1 MPSESTRVGRSCH
14 NQNEVQE
21 LPRMSLIATRRP
33 TRVLHVGDV
42 KVGGENPIVVQSM
55 ATADTRDPIATLRQV
70 RELAE
75 AGCEIVRIA
84 VPDRKAAAALPDI
97 VPFSP
102 VPLIADI
109 HFEHTLALKAI
120 DAGIH
125 GLRLN
130 PGNIRKHEDVIEVVK
145 KAKDRSTPIRIG
157 VNFGSVAPM
166 TREFVDEMAAE
177 NATQVDLRAEWMVR
191 SALGHI
197 RILEDLDFGDIK
209 VSLKAFEVPVMIE
222 AYRRFAALPNDYPLH
237 LGVTEAGT
245 PRAGSVRSAIGLGT
259 LLALGIGDT
268 IRVSLTT
275 DPVEEVFVGFEILKS
290 LELRQKGATMI
301 ACPTCGRVEVDLFT
315 IANEIDEFLLQI
327 REPIRVAVMGCVVNG
342 PGEARDADVGLAAG
356 NAKGVIF
363 RTGKIVRT
371 VPETDMVDALKQEI
385 LQVVEDRKSGITDEV
400 ETVDQYKPMLSLT
413 SV

>member
-1 MPSESTRVGRSCH
+1 
-14 NQNEVQE
+14 
-21 LPRMSLIATRRP
+21 MSLVAPRRP
-33 TRVLHVGDV
+33 TRVLEVGDV
-42 KVGGENPIVVQSM
+42 KIGGNNPIVVQSM
-55 ATADTRDPIATLRQV
+55 TTSDTRDPKATLEQIAK
-70 RELAE
+70 LAD

-109 HFEHTLALKAI
+109 HFEHTLALTAL

-130 PGNIRKHEDVIEVVK
+130 PGNIRKAEDVREVVK
-145 KAKDRSTPIRIG
+145 KAKERQIPIRIG

-166 TREFVDEMAAE
+166 TEEFVDEMALQGAS
-177 NATQVDLRAEWMVR
+177 QLDLRAEWLVR
-191 SALGHI
+191 SALNHI
-197 RILEDLDFGDIK
+197 QILEDLDFGLIK
-209 VSLKAFEVPVMIE
+209 VSLKAFEVPVLLE

-245 PRAGSVRSAIGLGT
+245 PRAGSVRSAVGIGT

-275 DPVEEVFVGFEILKS
+275 DPVEEVFVAYEILKS

-315 IANEIDEFLLQI
+315 LAAQVDEFL
-327 REPIRVAVMGCVVNG
+327 RTVDEPIRVAVMGCEVNG
-342 PGEARDADVGLAAG
+342 PGEARDADIGLAAG
-356 NAKGVIF
+356 RGKGMIF
-363 RTGKIVRT
+363 RKGKILRRVD
-371 VPETDMVDALKQEI
+371 EADMLDALKAEI
-385 LQVVEDRKSGITDEV
+385 NQVIADRRNGIVDESADARYQPKHPTLQ
-400 ETVDQYKPMLSLT
+400 LT

>member
-1 MPSESTRVGRSCH
+1 MLLAPRRKTR
-14 NQNEVQE
+14 
-21 LPRMSLIATRRP
+21 I
-33 TRVLHVGDV
+33 LHVGDV
-42 KVGGENPIVVQSM
+42 KIGGANPVVVQSM
-55 ATADTRDPIATLRQV
+55 ATADTRDPVATLAQIT
-70 RELAE
+70 ELAD

-97 VPFSP
+97 VPHSP

-130 PGNIRKHEDVIEVVK
+130 PGNIRKAEDVREVVV
-145 KAKDRSTPIRIG
+145 KAKERSIPIRIG
-157 VNFGSVAPM
+157 VNYGSVAPM
-166 TREFVDEMAAE
+166 TREFVDEMAE
-177 NATQVDLRAEWMVR
+177 QGATQAELRAEWLVR

-209 VSLKAFEVPVMIE
+209 VSLKAFEIPVMVE

-245 PRAGSVRSAIGLGT
+245 PRSGSVRSAVGIGT

-275 DPVEEVFVGFEILKS
+275 NPVEEVFVGFEILKS

-315 IANEIDEFLLQI
+315 IANQIDEFLTKVQ
-327 REPIRVAVMGCVVNG
+327 EPIRVAVMGCVVNG

-356 NAKGVIF
+356 NAKGIIF
-363 RTGKIVRT
+363 RKGKIVRT
-371 VPETDMVDALKQEI
+371 VPETDMVESLKQEI
-385 LQVVEDRKSGITDEV
+385 LQVIEDRKNGIFDEA
-400 ETVDQYKPMLSLT
+400 ETVDQYKPMLTLT

>member
-1 MPSESTRVGRSCH
+1 MLVA
-14 NQNEVQE
+14 
-21 LPRMSLIATRRP
+21 PRRK
-33 TRVLHVGDV
+33 TRVLHVGNV
-42 KVGGENPIVVQSM
+42 KIGGDNPIVVQSM
-55 ATADTRDPIATLRQV
+55 TTVDTRDPAATLAQIN
-70 RELAE
+70 ELAE

-109 HFEHTLALKAI
+109 HVEHTLALKAL

-130 PGNIRKHEDVIEVVK
+130 PGNIRKHEDVVEVVE
-145 KAKDRSTPIRIG
+145 KAKERMTPIRIG
-157 VNFGSVAPM
+157 VNYGSVPPM
-166 TREFVDEMAAE
+166 PQEFVDEMALV
-177 NATQVDLRAEWMVR
+177 NATQAELRAEWMVR
-191 SALGHI
+191 TALGHI
-197 RILEDLDFGDIK
+197 KILEDLDYHEIK

-245 PRAGSVRSAIGLGT
+245 PRAGSVRSAVGLGT

-275 DPVEEVFVGFEILKS
+275 DPTEEVFVGFEILKT

-301 ACPTCGRVEVDLFT
+301 ACPTCGRVEVDLFS
-315 IANEIDEFLLQI
+315 IANEIDGFLNKI
-327 REPIRVAVMGCVVNG
+327 DEPIRVAVMGCIVNG
-342 PGEARDADVGLAAG
+342 PGEARDADVGLAGG
-356 NAKGVIF
+356 NSKGIIF
-363 RTGKIVRT
+363 RKGKIVRT
-371 VPETDMVDALKQEI
+371 VPEADMVQALKDEI
-385 LQVVEDRKSGITDEV
+385 LKVVEDRRNGVV
-400 ETVDQYKPMLSLT
+400 EESANEFQYKPMLTLT

>member
-1 MPSESTRVGRSCH
+1 
-14 NQNEVQE
+14 
-21 LPRMSLIATRRP
+21 MSLLAPRRR
-33 TRVLHVGDV
+33 TRVLQVGDV
-42 KVGGENPIVVQSM
+42 AIGGDNPIVVQSM
-55 ATADTRDPIATLRQV
+55 ATADTRDPKATLSQLHD
-70 RELAE
+70 LAE
-75 AGCEIVRIA
+75 AGCEIVRVA
-84 VPDRKAAAALPDI
+84 VPDRRAAAALPDI
-97 VPFSP
+97 VPHSP

-109 HFEHTLALKAI
+109 HFEHTLALKALE
-120 DAGIH
+120 AGIH

-130 PGNIRKHEDVIEVVK
+130 PGNIRKAEDVREVVAM
-145 KAKDRSTPIRIG
+145 AKERQVPIRIG

-166 TREFVDEMAAE
+166 PESFVDEMAAQ
-177 NATQVDLRAEWMVR
+177 NASQVELRAEWLVR

-197 RILEDLDFGDIK
+197 KILEDLDFGLTK
-209 VSLKAFEVPVMIE
+209 VSLKAFELPVLFE

-245 PRAGSVRSAIGLGT
+245 PRAGSVRSATGIGT

-315 IANEIDEFLLQI
+315 LANQVDAYLASV

-342 PGEARDADVGLAAG
+342 PGESRDADVGLAAG
-356 NAKGVIF
+356 NNKGVIF
-363 RTGKIVRT
+363 RKGKIVKT
-371 VPETDMVDALKQEI
+371 VAEKDMLDALKQEI
-385 LQVVEDRKSGITDEV
+385 ELVLEERRNGTYDAEATG
-400 ETVDQYKPMLSLT
+400 QYQPSKPSLHLT
-413 SV
+413 PV

>member
-1 MPSESTRVGRSCH
+1 MLVA
-14 NQNEVQE
+14 
-21 LPRMSLIATRRP
+21 PRRK
-33 TRVLHVGDV
+33 TRVLQVGNV
-42 KVGGENPIVVQSM
+42 KIGGDNPIVVQSM
-55 ATADTRDPIATLRQV
+55 TTADTRDPAATLAQIN
-70 RELAE
+70 ELAE

-97 VPFSP
+97 VPYSP

-109 HFEHTLALKAI
+109 HFEHTLALKAL

-130 PGNIRKHEDVIEVVK
+130 PGNIRKHEDVVEVVE
-145 KAKDRSTPIRIG
+145 KAKERMVPIRIG
-157 VNFGSVAPM
+157 VNFGSVPPM
-166 TREFVDEMAAE
+166 PQEFVDEMALLE
-177 NATQVDLRAEWMVR
+177 ATQSELRAEWMVR
-191 SALGHI
+191 TALGHI
-197 RILEDLDFGDIK
+197 KILEDLDYHEIK

-245 PRAGSVRSAIGLGT
+245 PRAGSVRSAVGLGT

-275 DPVEEVFVGFEILKS
+275 DPTEEVFVGFEILKT

-301 ACPTCGRVEVDLFT
+301 ACPTCGRVEVDLFS
-315 IANEIDEFLLQI
+315 IANEIDVFLNKI
-327 REPIRVAVMGCVVNG
+327 DEPIRVAVMGCIVNG
-342 PGEARDADVGLAAG
+342 PGEARDADVGLAGG
-356 NAKGVIF
+356 NSKGIIF
-363 RTGKIVRT
+363 RKGKIVRT
-371 VPETDMVDALKQEI
+371 VPEAEMVQALKDEI
-385 LQVVEDRKSGITDEV
+385 LKVVEDRRNGVV
-400 ETVDQYKPMLSLT
+400 EESANEYQYKPMLTLT

>member
-1 MPSESTRVGRSCH
+1 
-14 NQNEVQE
+14 
-21 LPRMSLIATRRP
+21 MSLIGHRRK
-33 TRVLHVGDV
+33 TRVLD
-42 KVGGENPIVVQSM
+42 VGGVRIGGDHPIVVQSM
-55 ATADTRDPIATLRQV
+55 TTSDTRDPAATLKQIA
-70 RELAE
+70 ELAD

-84 VPDRKAAAALPDI
+84 VPDRRAAGALPEI

-109 HFEHTLALKAI
+109 HFEHTLALKAL

-130 PGNIRKHEDVIEVVK
+130 PGNIRKHEDVREVVT
-145 KAKDRSTPIRIG
+145 KARERGVPIRIG

-166 TREFVDEMAAE
+166 PREFVDEMAESGAS
-177 NATQVDLRAEWMVR
+177 QVELRAEWLVR

-197 RILEDLDFGDIK
+197 GILEDLDFGMTK
-209 VSLKAFEVPVMIE
+209 VSLKAFELPVLFE

-245 PRAGSVRSAIGLGT
+245 PRTGIIRSASGIGT

-275 DPVEEVFVGFEILKS
+275 DPVEEVFVGYEILKS
-290 LELRQKGATMI
+290 LELRQKGAVMI

-315 IANEIDEFLLQI
+315 LANQVETFLS
-327 REPIRVAVMGCVVNG
+327 EVKDPIRVAVMGCVVNG
-342 PGEARDADVGLAAG
+342 PGESRDADVGLAAG
-356 NAKGVIF
+356 NGKGVIF
-363 RTGKIVRT
+363 RKGQIVRT
-371 VPETDMVDALKQEI
+371 VAEAEMLEALKAEI
-385 LQVVEDRKSGITDEV
+385 HQVIEDRRNGIFDEG
-400 ETVDQYKPMLSLT
+400 ELDRYQPAKPTLKLV

>member
-1 MPSESTRVGRSCH
+1 
-14 NQNEVQE
+14 
-21 LPRMSLIATRRP
+21 MSLLAPRRR
-33 TRVLHVGDV
+33 TRVLHVGNV
-42 KVGGENPIVVQSM
+42 AIGGDNPIVVQSM
-55 ATADTRDPIATLRQV
+55 ATADTRDPAATLHQLH
-70 RELAE
+70 ELAD
-75 AGCEIVRIA
+75 AGCEIVRVA
-84 VPDRKAAAALPDI
+84 VPDRRAAAALPDI
-97 VPFSP
+97 VPYSP

-109 HFEHTLALKAI
+109 HFEHTLALKAL

-130 PGNIRKHEDVIEVVK
+130 PGNIRKPEDVREVVT
-145 KAKDRSTPIRIG
+145 KAKERDVPIRIG

-166 TREFVDEMAAE
+166 PESFVDEMAAQ
-177 NATQVDLRAEWMVR
+177 NATQVELRAEWLVR

-197 RILEDLDFGDIK
+197 KILEDLDFGLTK
-209 VSLKAFEVPVMIE
+209 VSLKAFELPVLFE

-245 PRAGSVRSAIGLGT
+245 PRAGSVRSATGIGT

-315 IANEIDEFLLQI
+315 LANQVDAYLASVK
-327 REPIRVAVMGCVVNG
+327 EPIRVAVMGCVVNG
-342 PGEARDADVGLAAG
+342 PGESRDADVGLAAG
-356 NAKGVIF
+356 NNKGVIF
-363 RTGKIVRT
+363 RKGKIVKT
-371 VPETDMVDALKQEI
+371 VAEEDMLDALKHEI
-385 LQVVEDRKSGITDEV
+385 ELVLEERRNGTYVEDVTG
-400 ETVDQYKPMLSLT
+400 QYQPSRTLLRLT
-413 SV
+413 PV

>member
-1 MPSESTRVGRSCH
+1 MP
-14 NQNEVQE
+14 
-21 LPRMSLIATRRP
+21 LLALRRKTP
-33 TRVLHVGDV
+33 VLNVGDV
-42 KVGGENPIVVQSM
+42 KIGGDNPVAVQSM
-55 ATADTRDPIATLRQV
+55 TTADTRHPQATLKQIA
-70 RELAE
+70 ELAD
-75 AGCEIVRIA
+75 AGCEVVRVA

-97 VPFSP
+97 VPYAA

-109 HFEHTLALKAI
+109 HFEHTLALKAL

-130 PGNIRKHEDVIEVVK
+130 PGNIRKAEDVREVVTR
-145 KAKDRSTPIRIG
+145 AKERGVPIRIG

-166 TREFVDEMAAE
+166 TEEFVDEMAQQ
-177 NATQVDLRAEWMVR
+177 NATQIELRAEWMVR

-197 RILEDLDFGDIK
+197 QILEDLDFFDIK

-245 PRAGSVRSAIGLGT
+245 PPAGSVRSATGIGT

-290 LELRQKGATMI
+290 LELRQKGATLI

-315 IANEIDEFLLQI
+315 LANQVDDFLAEIK
-327 REPIRVAVMGCVVNG
+327 EPIRVAVMGCVVNG
-342 PGEARDADVGLAAG
+342 PGEARDADVGLASG
-356 NAKGVIF
+356 RGKGVIF
-363 RTGKIVRT
+363 RKGRTVRT
-371 VPETDMVDALKQEI
+371 VAEAEMLDALKAEI
-385 LQVVEDRKSGITDEV
+385 NQVLADRQNGIVDE
-400 ETVDQYKPMLSLT
+400 EPQSDAYKPMITLQA
-413 SV
+413 VH

>member
-1 MPSESTRVGRSCH
+1 
-14 NQNEVQE
+14 
-21 LPRMSLIATRRP
+21 
-33 TRVLHVGDV
+33 
-42 KVGGENPIVVQSM
+42 
-55 ATADTRDPIATLRQV
+55 
-70 RELAE
+70 
-75 AGCEIVRIA
+75 

-109 HFEHTLALKAI
+109 HFEHTLALKAL

-130 PGNIRKHEDVIEVVK
+130 PGNIRKPEDVRAVVH
-145 KAKDRSTPIRIG
+145 KAKERNTPIRIG
-157 VNFGSVAPM
+157 VNYGSVAPM
-166 TREFVDEMAAE
+166 PPAFVDEMAE
-177 NATQVDLRAEWMVR
+177 RNATQLELRAEWLVR

-197 RILEDLDFGDIK
+197 QILEDLDFGLIK
-209 VSLKAFEVPVMIE
+209 VSLKAFEVPVLLE

-245 PRAGSVRSAIGLGT
+245 PRAGSVRSAVGIGT

-275 DPVEEVFVGFEILKS
+275 DPVEEVFVAYEILKS

-315 IANEIDEFLLQI
+315 LADQIDDFL
-327 REPIRVAVMGCVVNG
+327 REVKEPIRVAVMGCVVNG
-342 PGEARDADVGLAAG
+342 PGEARDADVGIAAG
-356 NAKGVIF
+356 RGKGVIF
-363 RTGKIVRT
+363 RKGKIVRT
-371 VPETDMVDALKQEI
+371 VAETDMLDALRTEI
-385 LQVVEDRKSGITDEV
+385 NLVLADRAAGVVEENA
-400 ETVDQYKPMLSLT
+400 ETGRYRPMLTLT
-413 SV
+413 AV

>member
-1 MPSESTRVGRSCH
+1 M
-14 NQNEVQE
+14 
-21 LPRMSLIATRRP
+21 LLAPRRK

-42 KVGGENPIVVQSM
+42 KIGGDNPIVVQSM
-55 ATADTRDPIATLRQV
+55 TTADTRDPAATLRQIHQ
-70 RELAE
+70 LAD
-75 AGCEIVRIA
+75 AGCEVVRIA
-84 VPDRKAAAALPDI
+84 VPDRRAAAALPDI
-97 VPFSP
+97 IPHSP

-109 HFEHTLALKAI
+109 HFEHTLALKAL

-130 PGNIRKHEDVIEVVK
+130 PGNIRKPEDVREVVRR
-145 KAKDRSTPIRIG
+145 AKERGVPIRIG
-157 VNFGSVAPM
+157 VNYGSVPPM
-166 TREFVDEMAAE
+166 TREFVDEMAE
-177 NATQVDLRAEWMVR
+177 RGATQIELRAEWMVR
-191 SALGHI
+191 TALGHI
-197 RILEDLDFGDIK
+197 KILEDLDFGDIK

-245 PRAGSVRSAIGLGT
+245 PRAGSVRSAVGIGT

-275 DPVEEVFVGFEILKS
+275 DPVEEVFVAYEILKS

-301 ACPTCGRVEVDLFT
+301 ACPTCGRVEVDLFR
-315 IANEIDEFLLQI
+315 IANEIDAFLAQI
-327 REPIRVAVMGCVVNG
+327 NEPIRVAVMGCVVNG

-363 RTGKIVRT
+363 RKGKIVRT
-371 VPETDMVDALKQEI
+371 VPEADMVDALKAEI
-385 LQVVEDRKSGITDEV
+385 VKIVEERKRGEEEPE
-400 ETVDQYKPMLSLT
+400 ETGRYRPLLT
-413 SV
+413 LTPVSN

>member
-1 MPSESTRVGRSCH
+1 MLIAPRRKTRVG
-14 NQNEVQE
+14 E
-21 LPRMSLIATRRP
+21 
-33 TRVLHVGDV
+33 VGDV
-42 KVGGENPIVVQSM
+42 KIGGDNPIVVQSM
-55 ATADTRDPIATLRQV
+55 ATADTRDPAATLKQIH
-70 RELAE
+70 ELAE

-97 VPFSP
+97 VPYAP

-109 HFEHTLALKAI
+109 HFEHTLALKAL

-130 PGNIRKHEDVIEVVK
+130 PGNIRKAEDVREVVI
-145 KAKDRSTPIRIG
+145 KAKERQVPIRIG

-166 TREFVDEMAAE
+166 THEFVDEMAERQASNVE
-177 NATQVDLRAEWMVR
+177 LRAEWLVR

-197 RILEDLDFGDIK
+197 KILEDLDFGHIK

-245 PRAGSVRSAIGLGT
+245 PRAGSIRSAIGIGT

-275 DPVEEVFVGFEILKS
+275 DPVEEVYVGFEILKS

-301 ACPTCGRVEVDLFT
+301 ACPTCGRVEVDLFK
-315 IANEIDEFLLQI
+315 IANEIDELLVTI
-327 REPIRVAVMGCVVNG
+327 KEPIRVAVMGCVVNG
-342 PGEARDADVGLAAG
+342 PGEARDADVGLASG
-356 NAKGVIF
+356 NSKGVIF
-363 RTGKIVRT
+363 RKGRIVRT
-371 VPETDMVDALKQEI
+371 VPESEMIESLKQEI
-385 LQVVEDRKSGITDEV
+385 LQVIEDRKNGIVDEAP
-400 ETVDQYKPMLSLT
+400 DANRYKPMLTLT
-413 SV
+413 PA

>member
-1 MPSESTRVGRSCH
+1 MLVA
-14 NQNEVQE
+14 
-21 LPRMSLIATRRP
+21 PRRK
-33 TRVLHVGDV
+33 TRVLQVGNI
-42 KVGGENPIVVQSM
+42 KVGGDNPIIVQSM
-55 ATADTRDPIATLRQV
+55 TTADTRDPAATLAQIN
-70 RELAE
+70 ELAE

-97 VPFSP
+97 VPYSP

-109 HFEHTLALKAI
+109 HFEHTLALKAL

-130 PGNIRKHEDVIEVVK
+130 PGNIRKHEDVVEVVE
-145 KAKDRSTPIRIG
+145 KAKERMTPIRIG
-157 VNFGSVAPM
+157 VNYGSVPPM
-166 TREFVDEMAAE
+166 PQEFVDEMATE
-177 NATQVDLRAEWMVR
+177 HATQVELRAEWMVR
-191 SALGHI
+191 TALGHI
-197 RILEDLDFGDIK
+197 KILEDLDYHEIK

-245 PRAGSVRSAIGLGT
+245 PRAGSVRSAVGLGT

-275 DPVEEVFVGFEILKS
+275 DPTEEVFVGFEILKT

-301 ACPTCGRVEVDLFT
+301 ACPTCGRVEVDLFS
-315 IANEIDEFLLQI
+315 IANEIDVFLNKI
-327 REPIRVAVMGCVVNG
+327 DEPIRVAVMGCIVNG
-342 PGEARDADVGLAAG
+342 PGEARDADVGLAGG
-356 NAKGVIF
+356 NSKGIIF
-363 RTGKIVRT
+363 RKGKIVRT
-371 VPETDMVDALKQEI
+371 VPEEEMVQALKDEI
-385 LQVVEDRKSGITDEV
+385 LKVVEDRRNGIV
-400 ETVDQYKPMLSLT
+400 EESANEYQYKPMLTLT

>member
-1 MPSESTRVGRSCH
+1 
-14 NQNEVQE
+14 
-21 LPRMSLIATRRP
+21 MSLVAPRRK

-42 KVGGENPIVVQSM
+42 KIGGDNPIIVQSM
-55 ATADTRDPIATLRQV
+55 ATADTRDAKATLKQIH
-70 RELAE
+70 ELAD

-84 VPDRKAAAALPDI
+84 VPDRVAAAALPDI
-97 VPFSP
+97 VPYAP

-109 HFEHTLALKAI
+109 HFEHTLALKALE
-120 DAGIH
+120 AGIH

-130 PGNIRKHEDVIEVVK
+130 PGNIRKAEDVREVVAM
-145 KAKDRSTPIRIG
+145 AKERGTPIRIG
-157 VNFGSVAPM
+157 VNYGSVPPM
-166 TREFVDEMAAE
+166 PNEFVDEMAE
-177 NATQVDLRAEWMVR
+177 QNATQVELRAEWMVR
-191 SALGHI
+191 TGLGHI
-197 RILEDLDFGDIK
+197 KILEDLDFYDIK

-245 PRAGSVRSAIGLGT
+245 PRAGSVRSAVGLGT

-275 DPVEEVFVGFEILKS
+275 DPVEEVFVGFEILKT

-315 IANEIDEFLLQI
+315 IANQIDKFLETI
-327 REPIRVAVMGCVVNG
+327 KEPIRVAVMGCVVNG
-342 PGEARDADVGLAAG
+342 PGEARDADVGLASG

-363 RTGKIVRT
+363 RKGKIVKT
-371 VPETDMVDALKQEI
+371 VPENEMIDALKAEI
-385 LQVVEDRKSGITDEV
+385 YAVLEDRKNGIV
-400 ETVDQYKPMLSLT
+400 EEAETNTRYKPTIPLT
-413 SV
+413 SVR